1 MKEDR
6 KIFQDFIQKS
16 SEIKE
21 TWEIVQLFEE
31 ERQKFKQEF
40 LTYENEIKQA
50 KKLLKELR
58 LQSSKIKEEIS
69 EMKEL
74 KEKKIKEMQELR
86 QDLFKQKIKKN
97 ISKLKFE
104 KDQIQHE
111 KKDEILPKPLETID
125 IYLKDGTIAKA
136 RPTKKV
142 FTDTLYKKYRV
153 ILKEN
158 KALKDQMLEYELENS
173 KLKIE
178 LRDFYTEDMLKANNS
193 PKKN

>member
-1 MKEDR
+1 MKEDK

-16 SEIKE
+16 SEIRE

-31 ERQKFKQEF
+31 ERAKFKQEF

-58 LQSSKIKEEIS
+58 LQSSKIKEEILT
-69 EMKEL
+69 MKEL
-74 KEKKIKEMQELR
+74 KEKKTKEMQELR

-97 ISKLKFE
+97 ISKLRLE

-111 KKDEILPKPLETID
+111 KKDEILPKPLEAID

-142 FTDTLYKKYRV
+142 FTDALYKKYRV

-193 PKKN
+193 SKKN